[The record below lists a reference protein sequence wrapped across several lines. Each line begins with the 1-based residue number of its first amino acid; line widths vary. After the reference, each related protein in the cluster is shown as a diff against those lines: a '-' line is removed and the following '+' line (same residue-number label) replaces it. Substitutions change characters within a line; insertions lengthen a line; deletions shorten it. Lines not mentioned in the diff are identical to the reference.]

1 MNRTVTT
8 QAELD
13 AALTEAREHP
23 DDYFTIDIRSE
34 RGVWL
39 VLREASGSATVRAS
53 DSATVEASGS
63 ATVRAFDSATVR
75 ASGSATVE
83 ASDSATVE
91 ASGSATVRASDS
103 ATVRA
108 FDSATV
114 RAFGSAT
121 VEAGSHTA
129 VHLHSGRAT
138 ITGGVLI
145 DHTTVDLTNTTT
157 WAGYHGCRTDGD
169 HLVAYKAVRDD
180 YRSQRGTTYLPG
192 TTATCD
198 DFTDVDECGG
208 GLHFSP
214 TPAQAKDYDREATR
228 FVELRVPTSAVRT
241 ITGAGTPKA
250 KAQTVTCVREVDLH
264 GRPVSDPAATT

>member
-1 MNRTVTT
+1 MSTRNVTT

-23 DDYFTIDIRSE
+23 RDYSEIVIRSE

-39 VLREASGSATVRAS
+39 QLSE
-53 DSATVEASGS
+53 
-63 ATVRAFDSATVR
+63 

-83 ASDSATVE
+83 AY
-91 ASGSATVRASDS
+91 GSATVRAYGSATVEAYGSATVEAYGS

-108 FDSATV
+108 Y
-114 RAFGSAT
+114 GSAT

-145 DHTTVDLTNTTT
+145 DHTQIDEADTAT
-157 WAGYHGCRTDGD
+157 WCAYHGAQVIDG
-169 HLVAYKAVRDD
+169 HAVVYKAVRADLK
-180 YRSQRGTTYLPG
+180 SQRGTTYTPG
-192 TTATCD
+192 TTASCD

-214 TPAQAKDYDREATR
+214 TAAQAHQYDWDATR
-228 FVELRVPTSAVRT
+228 YVELRVPLDAIRT
-241 ITGAGTPKA
+241 ITGGGTAKA
-250 KAQTVTCVREVDLH
+250 KAASVECVREVDIM
-264 GRPVSDPAATT
+264 GRPVETAVAA